1 MVFSISTFSLFSVSF
16 FHARF
21 LHAFYQI
28 FHLKTFQKTLF
39 TCPVS
44 EFRILEL
51 TARTVARV
59 SALVFLLVCSSGNA
73 FFFLFFFDHLQI
85 LADHRARIALA
96 KPGLRYHQRFF
107 QQPDRLIIIAAPP
120 CQLPG
125 CCQRRGAGMAPNQS
139 VPTARP
145 PGTHKRSGFPLTPRL
160 PHPAVPAPSRIA
172 PG

>member
-16 FHARF
+16 FHACF

-39 TCPVS
+39 SCPVS

-59 SALVFLLVCSSGNA
+59 SALVFLLVCNSGNT

-85 LADHRARIALA
+85 LADHRARITLA

-125 CCQRRGAGMAPNQS
+125 CCQRRTKVSRLHAL
-139 VPTARP
+139 
-145 PGTHKRSGFPLTPRL
+145 HKRSGFPLTPRL
-160 PHPAVPAPSRIA
+160 PHPTVPAPSRIA

>member
-39 TCPVS
+39 SYPAS
-44 EFRILEL
+44 ELRILEL

-107 QQPDRLIIIAAPP
+107 QQPDRLIIIAVPAPRL
-120 CQLPG
+120 LP
-125 CCQRRGAGMAPNQS
+125 APNQS

>member
-1 MVFSISTFSLFSVSF
+1 MDRLPHPAEQIESQFLLQQGNLLVFAKSSSIFSVSF

-39 TCPVS
+39 SCPVS

-51 TARTVARV
+51 AARTVALFSACAFR
-59 SALVFLLVCSSGNA
+59 SALITGNT

-107 QQPDRLIIIAAPP
+107 QL
-120 CQLPG
+120 
-125 CCQRRGAGMAPNQS
+125 
-139 VPTARP
+139 
-145 PGTHKRSGFPLTPRL
+145 
-160 PHPAVPAPSRIA
+160 
-172 PG
+172 